1 MDGLYDFKFLIFT
14 VKIRFL
20 MILKLR
26 FWESERSIL
35 WKWTALNSYDF
46 TEKHSVDRFESR
58 GKRNH
63 VVSGQPRRNN
73 RACFWSLIW
82 LDFKRWFIPN
92 HFESFWIISNV
103 FYLSNKHFQFMLFR
117 LNKPQLLPKSF
128 ILNKVKTGP
137 FAKDYMFYLFQSVKT
152 ELLSHRFFL
161 SKNSW
166 ICRVKYLGT
175 IN

>member
-1 MDGLYDFKFLIFT
+1 M
-14 VKIRFL
+14 
-20 MILKLR
+20 LR
-26 FWESERSIL
+26 
-35 WKWTALNSYDF
+35 KWTVLNSFDF
-46 TEKHSVDRFESR
+46 TEKHNVDRFESR

-152 ELLSHRFFL
+152 ELLSHQFFV
-161 SKNSW
+161 SRNSW
-166 ICRVKYLGT
+166 IWGRVKYLGT